1 MSDRTRIGV
10 GVAVVLVAIV
20 LFAVLH
26 GGGSSTSGSGET
38 LNGKP
43 VGGTP
48 TIRLVGGKPV
58 GGVQDLQIG
67 SGGRLR
73 LRVTS
78 DIAGQ
83 VHVHGYDYLRPITA
97 GGNVVFDFPAKLQGA
112 FEIELHHGGG
122 EDTIA
127 DLKVVPD

>member
-1 MSDRTRIGV
+1 MSNRVKIAA
-10 GVAVVLVAIV
+10 GVAVVFVAIV
-20 LFAVLH
+20 LFAVLRS
-26 GGGSSTSGSGET
+26 GGSGGSKSGET
-38 LNGKP
+38 LNGQA
-43 VGGTP
+43 VSGTP
-48 TIRLVGGKPV
+48 TIRLQGGKPV